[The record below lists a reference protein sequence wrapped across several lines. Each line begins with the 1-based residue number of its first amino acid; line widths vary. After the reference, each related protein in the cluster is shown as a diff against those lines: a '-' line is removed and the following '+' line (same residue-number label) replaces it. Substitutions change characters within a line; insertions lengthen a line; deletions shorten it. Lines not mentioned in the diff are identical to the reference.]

1 METALWVCSFALK
14 TVQRVP
20 GVEQR
25 FRGFKKK
32 GFRKCRA
39 SKAVLLLTMMRLPP
53 SIQRQGQT
61 RVSHDEAHTK
71 EGPVVSF
78 VQDLRYAFRVL
89 LKSPGF
95 TIVAVLTLALGIGAN
110 VATFSVVYAVLLRPL
125 PFPHPERLVRVFDDL
140 HGSSE
145 QDVGMSAPELWDLQD
160 RSDVFQDISAVA
172 PSNSAV
178 GGGDRTVRA
187 ESLVTSP
194 DYFTLLGA
202 NPELGRV
209 YTQQDAAPGFLDLVV
224 ISNGF
229 WHRFYGSDPKIV
241 GRKMRL
247 DNDMYTIVGVM
258 PPGFR
263 HPGPTLD
270 TDVEVWIATGFNG
283 RPFPVPAVRSQR
295 MIPAAIGRLKP
306 GMTVAQAQ
314 ARLDTYISH
323 LSRDYPTEYP
333 TAAAWAVR
341 LVPVKDDLVGPQR
354 TELFI
359 LFGAVGFVLLIAC
372 VNIANLLLARSSGRR
387 REIAIRLAMGA
398 SRARLAGQLLTESAL
413 LSLISGIIALVTVLL
428 LKNAIISLA
437 PADIPRLNEVD
448 VSAGVLFFAFLISI
462 LTGVLFGLAPALRAA
477 NPNQV
482 ENLRE
487 GARGSGAGRRH
498 TRLSRVLVVT
508 EVALSIV
515 LLAGAGLLLRS
526 FWRVLEVRPGF
537 NPSHLTTVQIW
548 IPISNNPANDP
559 YSVEEK
565 RADFLLEVS
574 RRVSALPGVEQASI
588 SGNDTLPMNSGRNYS
603 PFSIQGR
610 ATESERGPVAD
621 IAVVDTEYFRTM
633 EVPLITGRNFTD
645 SDTYKTKPVAVIDQ
659 TLARRYWPGENP
671 LGQELK
677 FGFGRGLQGLTI
689 VGVAGDIK
697 SDGFE
702 APSVPHI
709 YVALGQFA
717 PVNAV
722 VFLRSSGDVEHLGEA
737 VRHEVENVD
746 SNVPVHSISSMD
758 QIIAR
763 SVADRRFA
771 LELLGVFAGVALLL
785 AAVGIYGV
793 MSYSFSQRTHEVG
806 IRIALGAQR
815 LDILRMALGEGMR
828 MVVVGLAS
836 GLVGAAIMTRFI
848 RSMLFDVGPAD
859 PMTFLSVSAILAAVA
874 LFACYIPAKRATHVE
889 PLVALR
895 EE

>member
-1 METALWVCSFALK
+1 VA
-14 TVQRVP
+14 
-20 GVEQR
+20 
-25 FRGFKKK
+25 
-32 GFRKCRA
+32 
-39 SKAVLLLTMMRLPP
+39 
-53 SIQRQGQT
+53 
-61 RVSHDEAHTK
+61 
-71 EGPVVSF
+71 SF
-78 VQDLRYAFRVL
+78 VQDLRYALRML
-89 LKSPGF
+89 LKNPGF
-95 TIVAVLTLALGIGAN
+95 TMVAVLTLALGIGAN
-110 VATFSVVYAVLLRPL
+110 VAAFSVVFAVVLRPL
-125 PFPHPERLVRVFDDL
+125 PFPHAEQLVRVFDDL
-140 HGSSE
+140 RGTNEH
-145 QDVGMSAPELWDLQD
+145 DIGMSAPELWDLQD
-160 RSDVFQDISAVA
+160 HSGVFQELSAVA
-172 PSNSAV
+172 PSNSAI

-194 DYFTLLGA
+194 DYFALLGA
-202 NPELGRV
+202 KPQLGRL
-209 YTQQDAAPGFLDLVV
+209 YTAQDAVPGFLEPV
-224 ISNGF
+224 IISDGF
-229 WHRFYGSDPKIV
+229 WRRNYASNPKII

-247 DNDMYTIVGVM
+247 DNDLYTIVGVM

-263 HPGPTLD
+263 HPGRTLN
-270 TDVEVWIATGFNG
+270 TDVDVWIATGFNAL
-283 RPFPVPAVRSQR
+283 PFPVPAVRSQR
-295 MIPAAIGRLKP
+295 MIPGAIGRLKP
-306 GMTVAQAQ
+306 GLTVAQAQ
-314 ARLDTYISH
+314 ARLDAYISQ
-323 LSRDYPTEYP
+323 LSRQYPTEYP
-333 TAAAWAVR
+333 AASVWAVR
-341 LVPVKDDLVGPQR
+341 LVPVKEDLVGPQR
-354 TELFI
+354 TELLI

-387 REIAIRLAMGA
+387 REIAIRLTIGA
-398 SRARLAGQLLTESAL
+398 SRAQLAGQLLTESTL
-413 LSLISGIIALVTVLL
+413 LSLISGVFALVTVFFF
-428 LKNAIISLA
+428 KNAIVSLA

-462 LTGVLFGLAPALRAA
+462 LTGVLFGLAPALQAA

-487 GARGSGAGRRH
+487 GGRGSGVGRRH
-498 TRLSRVLVVT
+498 TRLSRVLVVS

-574 RRVSALPGVEQASI
+574 RRVSALPGVERASI

-610 ATESERGPVAD
+610 AAESARNPIAD

-633 EVPLITGRNFTD
+633 EVPLITGRNFSF

-677 FGFGRGLQGLTI
+677 FEFGRGLQGLTI

-722 VFLRSSGDVEHLGEA
+722 VFLRSRGDVEHLGEA
-737 VRHEVENVD
+737 VRREVENVNP
-746 SNVPVHSISSMD
+746 NVPVHSISSMD

-763 SVADRRFA
+763 SVADRLFG
-771 LELLGVFAGVALLL
+771 LELLGVFAAVALLL
-785 AAVGIYGV
+785 SAIGIYGV
-793 MSYSFSQRTHEVG
+793 MSYSFNRRAHEIG
-806 IRIALGAQR
+806 IRLALGAQR
-815 LDILRMALGEGMR
+815 MHILQMAIGEGMR
-828 MVVVGLAS
+828 LVAVGLAI
-836 GLVGAAIMTRFI
+836 GLGGAAALTRFV
-848 RSMLFDVGPAD
+848 RSMLFDVSPCD
-859 PMTFLSVSAILAAVA
+859 PITFAVISATLAAVA
-874 LFACYIPAKRATHVE
+874 FLACYVPARRATRVD
-889 PLVALR
+889 PLIALR

>member
-1 METALWVCSFALK
+1 VTLFI
-14 TVQRVP
+14 P
-20 GVEQR
+20 N
-25 FRGFKKK
+25 
-32 GFRKCRA
+32 
-39 SKAVLLLTMMRLPP
+39 
-53 SIQRQGQT
+53 
-61 RVSHDEAHTK
+61 
-71 EGPVVSF
+71 
-78 VQDLRYAFRVL
+78 LRYALRVL

-95 TIVAVLTLALGIGAN
+95 TMVAVLTLALGIGAN
-110 VATFSVVYAVLLRPL
+110 VAAFTVVYAVVLRAL
-125 PFPHPERLVRVFDDL
+125 PFPHPEQLVRVFDDL
-140 HGSSE
+140 HGTNE
-145 QDVGMSAPELWDLQD
+145 QDIGMSAPELWDLQD
-160 RSDVFQDISAVA
+160 RSGVFQEISAVA
-172 PSNSAV
+172 PGNSAV

-194 DYFTLLGA
+194 DYFALLGA
-202 NPELGRV
+202 QPQLGRV
-209 YTQQDAAPGFLDLVV
+209 YTVQDAVPGFMEPVV

-229 WHRFYGSDPKIV
+229 WRRNYGSDPKII

-247 DNDMYTIVGVM
+247 DNDMYTVVGVM

-263 HPGPTLD
+263 HPGRTLN
-270 TDVEVWIATGFNG
+270 TDVDVWIATGFNAL
-283 RPFPVPAVRSQR
+283 PFPVPAVRSQR
-295 MIPAAIGRLKP
+295 MIPGAIGRLKP
-306 GMTVAQAQ
+306 GLTVGQAQ
-314 ARLDTYISH
+314 ARLDAYVSQ
-323 LSRDYPTEYP
+323 LSQQDPTEYP
-333 TAAAWAVR
+333 ATGAWAVR
-341 LVPVKDDLVGPQR
+341 LVPLKEDLVGPQR
-354 TELFI
+354 TELLI
-359 LFGAVGFVLLIAC
+359 LLGAVGFVLLIAC

-387 REIAIRLAMGA
+387 REIAIRLTMGA
-398 SRARLAGQLLTESAL
+398 RRAQLASQLLTESTL
-413 LSLISGIIALVTVLL
+413 LSLLSGVVAMVTVLF
-428 LKNAIISLA
+428 LKNAIVSLA
-437 PADIPRLNEVD
+437 PADIPRLNEVG
-448 VSAGVLFFAFLISI
+448 VNPGVLFFAFLVSI
-462 LTGVLFGLAPALRAA
+462 VTGLVFGLAPALQAA

-487 GARGSGAGRRH
+487 GGRGSGAGRRH
-498 TRLSRVLVVT
+498 TRLSRVLVVS
-508 EVALSIV
+508 EVALSII

-565 RADFLLEVS
+565 RADFLLEVA
-574 RRVSALPGVEQASI
+574 RRVSALPGVEQASL

-610 ATESERGPVAD
+610 AAESERNPVAD

-633 EVPLITGRNFTD
+633 EVALIAGRNFSTL
-645 SDTYKTKPVAVIDQ
+645 DTYKTKPVAVIDQ
-659 TLARRYWPGENP
+659 TLARRYWPDGNA

-722 VFLRSSGDVEHLGEA
+722 VFLRGRGGVESLGEA

-746 SNVPVHSISSMD
+746 PNVPVHSISSMD

-771 LELLGVFAGVALLL
+771 LELLGVFAAAALLL
-785 AAVGIYGV
+785 AAIGIYGV
-793 MSYSFSQRTHEVG
+793 MSYSFSQRAHEIG
-806 IRIALGAQR
+806 IRLALGAQR
-815 LDILRMALGEGMR
+815 THILSMAIGEGMQL
-828 MVVVGLAS
+828 VAIGLPI
-836 GLVGAAIMTRFI
+836 GLIGAVALTRFV
-848 RSMLFDVGPAD
+848 RSMLFGISPFD
-859 PMTFLSVSAILAAVA
+859 PVTFIAISAALAAVA
-874 LFACYIPAKRATHVE
+874 FLACYVPAQRATRTD

-895 EE
+895 DQ